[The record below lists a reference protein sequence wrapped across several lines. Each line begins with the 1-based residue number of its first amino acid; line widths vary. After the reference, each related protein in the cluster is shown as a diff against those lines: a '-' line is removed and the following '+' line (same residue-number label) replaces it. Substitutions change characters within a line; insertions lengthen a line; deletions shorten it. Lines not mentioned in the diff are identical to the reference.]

1 MSVKRDASGRQS
13 IQVEVEVPGTV
24 EEVWKAV
31 ATGPGVSSWFCPTEV
46 EEKTGGVIR
55 TLMGPGMESL
65 SSVTVWDPPH
75 RLAAEGP
82 GAGPDAAPMTTE
94 WIVEPL
100 SGSTCLVRVIH
111 SMSGGT
117 DEQREQLEGIESGW
131 PYFFAI
137 LRIYLTRFR
146 GQPASIVRTMGQAS
160 GSTSEAWGGL
170 TDALG
175 MADLRKGAHWT
186 SPPGPPSLTGVVE
199 QVDGHRQPYAVIRL
213 DEPIPG
219 IASASA
225 FSMGDCAM
233 VTIGI
238 YLYGDEAPAIA
249 ARDEPAW
256 QAWMKETFSVTP

>member
-31 ATGPGVSSWFCPTEV
+31 ATGPGISSWFCPTEI

-65 SSVTVWDPPH
+65 ARVTAWDPPC

-94 WIVEPL
+94 WIVEARAADA
-100 SGSTCLVRVIH
+100 CLVRVIH

-117 DEQREQLEGIESGW
+117 DEQREQLEGIECGW

-137 LRIYLTRFR
+137 LRVYLAHFR
-146 GQPASIVRTMGQAS
+146 GQPTSIVRTMQQ
-160 GSTSEAWGGL
+160 GSDPVNDAWSAL

-175 MADLRKGAHWT
+175 ITSLRNGARWT
-186 SPPGPPSLTGVVE
+186 SPPGTPSLTGVVE
-199 QVDGHRQPYAVIRL
+199 QVDGHKQPYAAIRL
-213 DEPIPG
+213 DGPISG

-225 FSMGDCAM
+225 FAMGDCAM
-233 VTIGI
+233 VTMGI
-238 YLYGDEAPAIA
+238 YLYGGEAPAIA

-256 QAWMKETFSVTP
+256 QAWMNELFS

>member
-13 IQVEVEVPGTV
+13 IQVEVEVPGAV

-31 ATGPGVSSWFCPTEV
+31 ATGPGISSWFCPTEI

-65 SSVTVWDPPH
+65 ARVTVWDPPR

-82 GAGPDAAPMTTE
+82 GAGPDAEPMTTE
-94 WIVEPL
+94 WIVEPRAADA
-100 SGSTCLVRVIH
+100 CLVRVIH

-117 DEQREQLEGIESGW
+117 DEQREQLEGIECGW

-137 LRIYLTRFR
+137 LRVYLAHFR
-146 GQPASIVRTMGQAS
+146 GQPVSIVRTMGQ
-160 GSTSEAWGGL
+160 GSSPVNNAWSAL

-175 MADLRKGAHWT
+175 ITGLGESARWT
-186 SPPGPPSLTGVVE
+186 SPSGTPSLTGIVE
-199 QVDGHRQPYAVIRL
+199 QVGGHKQPYAAIRL
-213 DEPIPG
+213 DGPIPG

-233 VTIGI
+233 ITMGI
-238 YLYGDEAPAIA
+238 YLYGDEASAIA

-256 QAWMKETFSVTP
+256 QEWMNACLQ